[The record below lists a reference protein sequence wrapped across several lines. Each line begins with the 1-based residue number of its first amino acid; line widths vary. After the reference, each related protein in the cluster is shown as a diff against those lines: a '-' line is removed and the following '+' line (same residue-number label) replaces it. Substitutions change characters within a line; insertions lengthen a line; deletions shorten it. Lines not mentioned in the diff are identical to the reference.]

1 MTSDPAH
8 HADPADALRWV
19 RERTPLMA
27 KIESDFVET
36 RPLVGHRIAICL
48 HLEPKTGRLVELLV
62 SAGAEVVATGN
73 LGTTNDETAVFLDGL
88 DDVTIVGRRTTDPE
102 VHAANLQA
110 VLDSGPTL
118 ILDNGAELHG
128 RLAELRDLGEES
140 AAFATVLAA
149 TEETT
154 TGVTRLR
161 GEVSSIRS
169 WPLVSINDSE
179 LKVVLENRHGVGQTV
194 LEAVMRS
201 TNLMMNAKRVGVIGY
216 GWCGSGIAHYFRA
229 MGSLT
234 AVADADPMR
243 RIRAGMDG
251 HRTGSVRD
259 VIAWAE
265 IVITATGEP
274 NVIDS
279 ELIGTMGDGTI
290 LANAGHDRTEIAVEA
305 LKEQALHCT
314 EMAPDVVRYELA
326 DGRSLILLA
335 DGNMVNLVVGDGDPI
350 ETVEI
355 GLALQALTL
364 AWLAN
369 DSNRKGTE
377 ITSPPDEVLDL
388 LLETTTQCYF
398 DDIPAA
404 PSRTDGGSANSSAVV
419 P

>member
-1 MTSDPAH
+1 
-8 HADPADALRWV
+8 
-19 RERTPLMA
+19 
-27 KIESDFVET
+27 
-36 RPLVGHRIAICL
+36 L
-48 HLEPKTGRLVELLV
+48 HLEPKTGRLIELLV
-62 SAGAEVVATGN
+62 SAGAEIVATGN
-73 LGTTNDETAVFLDGL
+73 LGTTNDETADFLDGL
-88 DDVTIVGRRTTDPE
+88 DNVTIVGRRTTDPE
-102 VHAANLQA
+102 VHASNLRA
-110 VLDSGPTL
+110 VLDSGPSL
-118 ILDNGAELHG
+118 ILDNGAELHS
-128 RLAELRDLGEES
+128 RLAQLRES
-140 AAFATVLAA
+140 GQESPAFTTIVAA

-154 TGVTRLR
+154 TGVVRLR
-161 GEVSSIRS
+161 GEESSIRS

-251 HRTGSVRD
+251 HRTGAVRD
-259 VIAWAE
+259 VVAWAE
-265 IVITATGEP
+265 IVITATGVS
-274 NVIDS
+274 NVIDADLLGLLG
-279 ELIGTMGDGTI
+279 EGTI

-305 LKEQALHCT
+305 LKEQALRRT
-314 EMAPDVVRYELA
+314 EMGPDVCSYELPN
-326 DGRSLILLA
+326 GRSLILLA
-335 DGNMVNLVVGDGDPI
+335 DGNMVNLVIGRGDPI

-364 AWLAN
+364 AWLGN
-369 DSNRKGTE
+369 DSNRHGNE
-377 ITSPPDEVLDL
+377 ITSPPDEVLKL

-404 PSRTDGGSANSSAVV
+404 P
-419 P
+419 